1 MFTIIYEKSTGNVQN
16 ITSES
21 NADELR
27 KAIPETSDFIFVD
40 ELPQVIPYRQVLK
53 VVNNAL
59 TVENLQLTAEQEKNI
74 SIMEIT
80 VQINALKEKL
90 AETDYKA
97 LKFIDGEF
105 TEEEYAPIREERKNY
120 RIKINELEKCLENFG
135 LIQ

>member
-1 MFTIIYEKSTGNVQN
+1 MFTIIYEKSTGNVLN

-27 KAIPETSDFIFVD
+27 KAIPETYDFIFVD
-40 ELPQVIPYRQVLK
+40 ELPQVMPYRQVLK

-80 VQINALKEKL
+80 VQIDTLKEKL

-105 TEEEYAPIREERKNY
+105 TEEEYAPIREERKAC

-135 LIQ
+135 

>member
-1 MFTIIYEKSTGNVQN
+1 MFTIIYEKSTGNVLN

-40 ELPQVIPYRQVLK
+40 KLPQVIPYRQVLK
-53 VVNNAL
+53 VIDNAL
-59 TVENLQLTAEQEKNI
+59 TVENLQLSAEQEKEI
-74 SIMEIT
+74 SIIEINT
-80 VQINALKEKL
+80 KINILKEQL

-105 TEEEYAPIREERKNY
+105 TEEEYAPIREERKAC

-135 LIQ
+135 

>member
-1 MFTIIYEKSTGNVQN
+1 MFTIIYEKSTGNVLN

-27 KAIPETSDFIFVD
+27 KAIPETYDFIFVN

-59 TVENLQLTAEQEKNI
+59 TVENLQLTAEQEKEI
-74 SIMEIT
+74 SIIEINT
-80 VQINALKEKL
+80 KINILKEQL

-105 TEEEYAPIREERKNY
+105 TEKEYAPIREERKNY
-120 RIKINELEKCLENFG
+120 RIKINELEKCLENLG
-135 LIQ
+135 

>member
-1 MFTIIYEKSTGNVQN
+1 MFTIIYEKSNGNVLN

-21 NADELR
+21 NANELR
-27 KAIPETSDFIFVD
+27 KAIPETYDFIFVN

-53 VVNNAL
+53 VINNAL
-59 TVENLQLTAEQEKNI
+59 TVENLQLSAEQEKEI
-74 SIMEIT
+74 SIIEINT
-80 VQINALKEKL
+80 KIDILKGQL

-135 LIQ
+135 

>member
-1 MFTIIYEKSTGNVQN
+1 MFTIIYEKSTGNVLN

-59 TVENLQLTAEQEKNI
+59 TVENLQLSAEQEKEI
-74 SIMEIT
+74 SIIEINT
-80 VQINALKEKL
+80 KINILKEQL

-120 RIKINELEKCLENFG
+120 RIKINELEKCLENIG
-135 LIQ
+135 

>member
-1 MFTIIYEKSTGNVQN
+1 MFTIIYEKSTGNVLN

-27 KAIPETSDFIFVD
+27 KAIPETYDFIFVD
-40 ELPQVIPYRQVLK
+40 ELQQVIPYRQVLK

-59 TVENLQLTAEQEKNI
+59 TVENLQLSAEQEKEI
-74 SIMEIT
+74 SIIEINT
-80 VQINALKEKL
+80 KINILKEQL

-105 TEEEYAPIREERKNY
+105 TEEEYAPIREERKAC

-135 LIQ
+135 

>member
-1 MFTIIYEKSTGNVQN
+1 MFTIIYEKSTGNVLN

-40 ELPQVIPYRQVLK
+40 ELPQVIPYRQILK

-59 TVENLQLTAEQEKNI
+59 TVENLQLSAEQEKNI
-74 SIMEIT
+74 SIMEIN
-80 VQINALKEKL
+80 VQINTLKEQL

-105 TEEEYAPIREERKNY
+105 TEEEYAPIREERKTC

-135 LIQ
+135 

>member
-1 MFTIIYEKSTGNVQN
+1 MFTIIYEKSTGNVLN

-27 KAIPETSDFIFVD
+27 KAIPETYDFIFVN

-53 VVNNAL
+53 VVDNAL
-59 TVENLQLTAEQEKNI
+59 TVENLQLSAEQEKEI
-74 SIMEIT
+74 SIIEINT
-80 VQINALKEKL
+80 KINILKEQL

-135 LIQ
+135 

>member
-1 MFTIIYEKSTGNVQN
+1 MFTIIYEKSTGNVLN

-27 KAIPETSDFIFVD
+27 KAIPETSDFIFVN

-59 TVENLQLTAEQEKNI
+59 TVENLQLSAEQEKEI
-74 SIMEIT
+74 SIIEINT
-80 VQINALKEKL
+80 KINILKEQL

-120 RIKINELEKCLENFG
+120 RIKINELEKCLENIG
-135 LIQ
+135 

>member
-1 MFTIIYEKSTGNVQN
+1 MFTIIYEKSTGNVLN

-27 KAIPETSDFIFVD
+27 KAIPETYDFIFVN

-59 TVENLQLTAEQEKNI
+59 TVENLQLSAEQEKEI
-74 SIMEIT
+74 SIIEINT
-80 VQINALKEKL
+80 KINILKEQL

-105 TEEEYAPIREERKNY
+105 TEKEYAPIREERKNY
-120 RIKINELEKCLENFG
+120 RIKINELEKCLENIG
-135 LIQ
+135 

>member
-1 MFTIIYEKSTGNVQN
+1 MFTIIYEKSTGNVLN

-27 KAIPETSDFIFVD
+27 KAIPETSDFIFVN

-59 TVENLQLTAEQEKNI
+59 TVENLQLSAEQEKNI
-74 SIMEIT
+74 SIMKINA
-80 VQINALKEKL
+80 QINVLKEQL
-90 AETDYKA
+90 AETDYKT

-105 TEEEYAPIREERKNY
+105 TEKEYAPIREERKNY
-120 RIKINELEKCLENFG
+120 RIKINELEKCLENLG
-135 LIQ
+135 

>member
-1 MFTIIYEKSTGNVQN
+1 MFTIIYEKSTGNVIN

-59 TVENLQLTAEQEKNI
+59 TVENLQLSAEQEKEI
-74 SIMEIT
+74 SIIEINT
-80 VQINALKEKL
+80 KINILKEQL
-90 AETDYKA
+90 AETGYKA
-97 LKFIDGEF
+97 FKFIDGEF
-105 TEEEYAPIREERKNY
+105 TEEEYAPIREERKTC

-135 LIQ
+135 

>member
-1 MFTIIYEKSTGNVQN
+1 MFTIIYEKSTGNVIN

-27 KAIPETSDFIFVD
+27 KAIPETNDFIFVD
-40 ELPQVIPYRQVLK
+40 ELSQVIPYRQVLK

-59 TVENLQLTAEQEKNI
+59 TVENLQLTAEQEKEI
-74 SIMEIT
+74 SIIEINT
-80 VQINALKEKL
+80 KINILKEQL

-105 TEEEYAPIREERKNY
+105 TEEEYAPIREERKAC

-135 LIQ
+135 

>member
-1 MFTIIYEKSTGNVQN
+1 MFTIIYEKSTGNVLN

-27 KAIPETSDFIFVD
+27 KAIPETYDFIFVD
-40 ELPQVIPYRQVLK
+40 KLPQVIPYRQVLK
-53 VVNNAL
+53 VVDNAL
-59 TVENLQLTAEQEKNI
+59 TVENLQLSAEQEKNI

-80 VQINALKEKL
+80 VQIDALKEKL

-105 TEEEYAPIREERKNY
+105 TEEEYAPIREERKHY
-120 RIKINELEKCLENFG
+120 RIKINELEKCLENLG
-135 LIQ
+135 

>member
-1 MFTIIYEKSTGNVQN
+1 MFTIIYEKSTGNVLN

-40 ELPQVIPYRQVLK
+40 KLPQVIPYRQVLK
-53 VVNNAL
+53 VVDNAL
-59 TVENLQLTAEQEKNI
+59 TVENLQLSAEQEKNI
-74 SIMEIT
+74 SIMEINA
-80 VQINALKEKL
+80 QINALKEQL

-105 TEEEYAPIREERKNY
+105 TEEEYAPIRKERKAC

-135 LIQ
+135 

>member
-1 MFTIIYEKSTGNVQN
+1 MFTIIYEKSTGNVLN

-74 SIMEIT
+74 SIIEINT
-80 VQINALKEKL
+80 KINILKEQL

-120 RIKINELEKCLENFG
+120 RIKINELERCLENLG
-135 LIQ
+135 

>member
-1 MFTIIYEKSTGNVQN
+1 MFTIIYEKSTGNVLN

-74 SIMEIT
+74 SIIEINT
-80 VQINALKEKL
+80 KINILKEQL

-135 LIQ
+135 

>member
-1 MFTIIYEKSTGNVQN
+1 MFTIIYEKSTGNVLN

-40 ELPQVIPYRQVLK
+40 KLPQVIPYRQVLK

-59 TVENLQLTAEQEKNI
+59 TVENLQLTAEQEKEI
-74 SIMEIT
+74 SIIEINT
-80 VQINALKEKL
+80 KINILKEQL

-120 RIKINELEKCLENFG
+120 RIKINELEKCLENLG
-135 LIQ
+135 

>member
-1 MFTIIYEKSTGNVQN
+1 MFTIIYEKSTGNVLN

-59 TVENLQLTAEQEKNI
+59 TVENLQLTAEQEKEI
-74 SIMEIT
+74 SIIEINT
-80 VQINALKEKL
+80 KINILKEQL

-120 RIKINELEKCLENFG
+120 RIKINELEKCLENIG
-135 LIQ
+135 

>member
-1 MFTIIYEKSTGNVQN
+1 MFTIIYEKSTGNVLN

-27 KAIPETSDFIFVD
+27 KAIPETYDFIFVD

-53 VVNNAL
+53 VINNAL
-59 TVENLQLTAEQEKNI
+59 TVENLQLSAEQEKNI
-74 SIMEIT
+74 SIIEIT
-80 VQINALKEKL
+80 VQINALKEQL

-120 RIKINELEKCLENFG
+120 RIKINELERCLENIG
-135 LIQ
+135 

>member
-1 MFTIIYEKSTGNVQN
+1 MFTIIYEKSTGNVLN

-40 ELPQVIPYRQVLK
+40 KLPQVIPYRQILK
-53 VVNNAL
+53 VVDNAL
-59 TVENLQLTAEQEKNI
+59 TVENLQLSAEQEKEVSIIEINTKINI
-74 SIMEIT
+74 
-80 VQINALKEKL
+80 LKEKL

-105 TEEEYAPIREERKNY
+105 TEEEYAPIRKERKNY
-120 RIKINELEKCLENFG
+120 RIKINELEKCLENLG
-135 LIQ
+135 

>member
-1 MFTIIYEKSTGNVQN
+1 MFTIIYEKSTGNVIN

-40 ELPQVIPYRQVLK
+40 ELPQVIPCRQVLK
-53 VVNNAL
+53 VVDNAL
-59 TVENLQLTAEQEKNI
+59 TVENLQLSAEQEKEI
-74 SIMEIT
+74 SIIEINT
-80 VQINALKEKL
+80 KINILKEQL

-120 RIKINELEKCLENFG
+120 RIKINELEKCLENIG
-135 LIQ
+135 

>member
-1 MFTIIYEKSTGNVQN
+1 MFTIIYEKSTAHVLN

-27 KAIPETSDFIFVD
+27 KAIPETSDFIFVN

-53 VVNNAL
+53 VVNNML

-80 VQINALKEKL
+80 IQINALKEKL

-105 TEEEYAPIREERKNY
+105 TEKEYAPIREERKNY
-120 RIKINELEKCLENFG
+120 RIKINELEKCLKNFKN
-135 LIQ
+135 

>member
-1 MFTIIYEKSTGNVQN
+1 MFTIIYEKSTGNVLN

-27 KAIPETSDFIFVD
+27 NAIPETSDFIFVN

-97 LKFIDGEF
+97 LKSTDGEF

-120 RIKINELEKCLENFG
+120 RIKINELEKCLENLG
-135 LIQ
+135 

>member
-1 MFTIIYEKSTGNVQN
+1 MFTIIYEKSTGNVLN

-53 VVNNAL
+53 VVDNAL
-59 TVENLQLTAEQEKNI
+59 TVENLQLSAEQEKNI
-74 SIMEIT
+74 SIMEINT
-80 VQINALKEKL
+80 KIDVLKEKL

-135 LIQ
+135 

>member
-1 MFTIIYEKSTGNVQN
+1 MFTIIYEKSTGNVLN

-40 ELPQVIPYRQVLK
+40 KLPQVIPYRQVLK
-53 VVNNAL
+53 VVDNAL
-59 TVENLQLTAEQEKNI
+59 TVENLQLSAEQEKEI
-74 SIMEIT
+74 SIIEINT
-80 VQINALKEKL
+80 KINILKEQL

-105 TEEEYAPIREERKNY
+105 TEKEYAPIREERKNY
-120 RIKINELEKCLENFG
+120 RIKINELEKCLENLG
-135 LIQ
+135 

>member
-1 MFTIIYEKSTGNVQN
+1 MFTIIYEKSTGNVLN

-40 ELPQVIPYRQVLK
+40 KLPQVIPYRQVLK

-59 TVENLQLTAEQEKNI
+59 TVENLQLTAEQEKEI
-74 SIMEIT
+74 SIIEINT
-80 VQINALKEKL
+80 KINILKEQL

-105 TEEEYAPIREERKNY
+105 TEKEYAPIREERKNY
-120 RIKINELEKCLENFG
+120 RIKINELEKCLEN
-135 LIQ
+135 LD

>member
-1 MFTIIYEKSTGNVQN
+1 MFTIIYEKSTGNVLN

-59 TVENLQLTAEQEKNI
+59 TVENLQLSAEQEKEI
-74 SIMEIT
+74 SIIEINT
-80 VQINALKEKL
+80 KINILKEQL

-105 TEEEYAPIREERKNY
+105 TEKEYAPIREERKNY
-120 RIKINELEKCLENFG
+120 RIKINELEKCLENLG
-135 LIQ
+135 

>member
-1 MFTIIYEKSTGNVQN
+1 MFTIIYEKSTGNVIN

-27 KAIPETSDFIFVD
+27 KAIPETYDFIFVD
-40 ELPQVIPYRQVLK
+40 ELRQINHYRQIMK

-80 VQINALKEKL
+80 VQINTLKEKL

-105 TEEEYAPIREERKNY
+105 TEEEYTPIRKERKNY

-135 LIQ
+135 

>member
-1 MFTIIYEKSTGNVQN
+1 MFTIIYEKSTGNVIN

-27 KAIPETSDFIFVD
+27 KAIPETYDFIFVN

-80 VQINALKEKL
+80 VQINTIKEKL

-135 LIQ
+135 

>member
-1 MFTIIYEKSTGNVQN
+1 MFTIIYEKSTGNVLN

-27 KAIPETSDFIFVD
+27 KAIPETSDFIFVN

-53 VVNNAL
+53 VVHNTL
-59 TVENLQLTAEQEKNI
+59 IVENLQLTAEQEKNI
-74 SIMEIT
+74 SIIEINT
-80 VQINALKEKL
+80 KINILKEQL

-120 RIKINELEKCLENFG
+120 RIKINELEKCLENFKT
-135 LIQ
+135 

>member
-1 MFTIIYEKSTGNVQN
+1 MFTIIYEKSTGNVLN

-59 TVENLQLTAEQEKNI
+59 TVENLQLSAEQEKEI
-74 SIMEIT
+74 SIIEINT
-80 VQINALKEKL
+80 KINILKEQL

-135 LIQ
+135 

>member
-1 MFTIIYEKSTGNVQN
+1 MFTIIYEKSTGNVIN

-27 KAIPETSDFIFVD
+27 KAIPETYDFIFVD
-40 ELPQVIPYRQVLK
+40 ELPQINHYRQIMK

-80 VQINALKEKL
+80 VQINTLKEKL

-105 TEEEYAPIREERKNY
+105 TEEEYAPIREERKAC

-135 LIQ
+135 

>member
-1 MFTIIYEKSTGNVQN
+1 MFTIIYEKSTGNVLN

-27 KAIPETSDFIFVD
+27 KAIPETYDFIFVN

-53 VVNNAL
+53 VINNAL

-80 VQINALKEKL
+80 VQINALKEQL

-120 RIKINELEKCLENFG
+120 RIKINELEKCLENIG
-135 LIQ
+135 

>member
-1 MFTIIYEKSTGNVQN
+1 MFTIIYEKSTGNVLN

-59 TVENLQLTAEQEKNI
+59 TVENLQLTAEQEKEI
-74 SIMEIT
+74 SIIEINT
-80 VQINALKEKL
+80 KINILKEQL

-120 RIKINELEKCLENFG
+120 RIKINELEKCLENLG
-135 LIQ
+135 